1 MSFWKQNEKN
11 IWVAAHRGWSAK
23 YPENTMEAFRAAV
36 EIGVDQIE
44 TDVRITKDGELVL
57 IHDATVDRT
66 TNGTGL
72 VRDYTLKELQA
83 LDAGSHKGAEFS
95 ACRIPTLVEL
105 LELVKDHPT
114 MTLDIEMKEYP
125 EEDREAVSYAVC
137 DRVIALLD
145 AYGYLKRSVINTFSG
160 KLQLYIREK
169 YPYIRRHVYFPARCM
184 GEYEGDPY
192 KGAYCCC
199 MFSTVEGEPMATA
212 EEFEAM
218 RAKGI
223 QPWAGAA
230 VKNAERVEMIIER
243 GAPLVTCNNVDEI
256 LALLRERGYHK

>member
-1 MSFWKQNEKN
+1 MNFWKQNEKN

-72 VRDYTLKELQA
+72 VRDHTLKELQT

-114 MTLDIEMKEYP
+114 MTLDIELKERP
-125 EEDREAVSYAVC
+125 DGEHDAVSYAVC

-145 AYGYLKRSVINTFSG
+145 AYGYLNRSVINTFSG
-160 KLQLYIREK
+160 KLQLYIQEK